1 MDMQNASM
9 NDNKNVENSA
19 ETLDKLRSLGIDTS
33 AGVDIFKDDTINP
46 EEHAAYIK
54 EGIYKQDILNLITI
68 ENLKKHLI
76 GIHSCDII
84 SGKAKLSITIQGLD
98 IFELLPELPN
108 MMKVQEDNVIKPNK
122 RGK

>member
-1 MDMQNASM
+1 MQNSMSKDKSGEASQ
-9 NDNKNVENSA
+9 
-19 ETLDKLRSLGIDTS
+19 TLDKLRSLGIDTS
-33 AGVDIFKDDTINP
+33 SGVDILKEDTRSP
-46 EEHAAYIK
+46 EEHGIYIQDA
-54 EGIYKQDILNLITI
+54 IYKQDILNLITI

-108 MMKVQEDNVIKPNK
+108 MLKVQEDTALKPNK
-122 RGK
+122 KR